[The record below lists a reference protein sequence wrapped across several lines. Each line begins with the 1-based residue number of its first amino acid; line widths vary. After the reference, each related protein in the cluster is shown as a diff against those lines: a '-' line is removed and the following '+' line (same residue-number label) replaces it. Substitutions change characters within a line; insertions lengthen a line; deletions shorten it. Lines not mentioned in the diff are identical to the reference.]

1 VIGSSITFFRLANS
15 AGKPNSF
22 KESLIS

>member
-22 KESLIS
+22 KESLLS